1 MRSSSTWTSTS
12 GATRRVSP
20 PLAHQRRTLVRM
32 RLAHLSLASVRSF
45 PRLDLDFGPGVHV
58 IFGENGTGK
67 SNLLEAISLL
77 STARS
82 PRGGRDGE
90 LIGWTALA
98 EDPLPAAQL
107 GAVVEL
113 ADGSRHNL
121 EITVM
126 ARSTMAR
133 MSRPALDAGGDATAT
148 AAATAPPAPTAT
160 RRFRVNGIARR
171 ASDLIG
177 RLRTVLFSADDLAL
191 IDGPPSGRR
200 RFLDV
205 TISQLEP
212 NYVRALQR
220 YGRVLAQR
228 TSLLRR
234 LQERRGDSG
243 ELDFWDEE
251 LSAAAAVI
259 VHSRATLLARLSEL
273 ATVHHQA
280 LSPSGGTIDL
290 RYRPAAPEELAAALC
305 EPGLD
310 GALLAALRA
319 GRAHD
324 IRRGVTHI
332 GPHRDDVD
340 FLLEGRAAAAYA
352 SRGEQR
358 TVALALRLAEV
369 QVSRE
374 RTGEAPVLLLDDIL
388 SELDARRRAR
398 VLEAASGVDQVFI
411 TTPDED
417 RPGPTEL
424 PGATRYHLAE
434 GVLAADCD
442 GSVAPSDQPE

>member
-1 MRSSSTWTSTS
+1 M
-12 GATRRVSP
+12 
-20 PLAHQRRTLVRM
+20 M
-32 RLAHLSLASVRSF
+32 RLARLSLANVRSF
-45 PRLDLDFGPGVHV
+45 QRLDLEFGPGVHV
-58 IFGENGTGK
+58 IYGENGTGK
-67 SNLLEAISLL
+67 SNLLEAIALL

-82 PRGGRDGE
+82 PRASRDGE
-90 LIGWTALA
+90 LIGWTSLA
-98 EDPLPAAQL
+98 DDPLPAAQL

-113 ADGSRHNL
+113 ADGTRSNL
-121 EITVM
+121 EMTVM
-126 ARSTMAR
+126 ARSASMGVAAEGA
-133 MSRPALDAGGDATAT
+133 SAAPA
-148 AAATAPPAPTAT
+148 AT

-212 NYVRALQR
+212 AYVRALQR

-234 LQERRGDSG
+234 LQERRGNPS

-251 LSAAAAVI
+251 LAAAAAVI
-259 VHSRATLLARLSEL
+259 LNSRATLLARLAEL
-273 ATVHHQA
+273 ATANHLE
-280 LSPSGGTIDL
+280 LSPAGGTIDL
-290 RYRPAAPEELAAALC
+290 RYRPAAPEELAASVC

-310 GALLAALRA
+310 GRLLEALRA

-332 GPHRDDVD
+332 GPHRDDLE
-340 FLLEGRAAAAYA
+340 FLLDGRAAAAYA

-369 QVSRE
+369 QLSQE

-398 VLEAASGVDQVFI
+398 VIEAATGVDQVFI
-411 TTPDED
+411 TTPDAD

-424 PGATRYHLAE
+424 PGAHRYHLQG
-434 GVLAADCD
+434 GVLASDCVPTE
-442 GSVAPSDQPE
+442 GLPRSS

>member
-1 MRSSSTWTSTS
+1 MH
-12 GATRRVSP
+12 
-20 PLAHQRRTLVRM
+20 LAQ
-32 RLAHLSLASVRSF
+32 LSLANVRSF
-45 PRLDLDFGPGVHV
+45 RRLDREFGAGVHV
-58 IFGENGTGK
+58 IFGENGAGK
-67 SNLLEAISLL
+67 SNLLEAITLL

-82 PRGGRDGE
+82 PRASRDGE
-90 LIGWTALA
+90 LIAWAALA

-107 GAVVEL
+107 GAVVEV
-113 ADGSRHNL
+113 ADGSRSNL

-126 ARSTMAR
+126 TRVASLRTPVA
-133 MSRPALDAGGDATAT
+133 DEAGQ
-148 AAATAPPAPTAT
+148 APPAS

-212 NYVRALQR
+212 AYVRALQR

-234 LQERRGDSG
+234 LQERRGDAR

-251 LSAAAAVI
+251 LAAAAAVI

-273 ATVHHQA
+273 ATVHHAA
-280 LSPSGGTIDL
+280 LSPPGGAIDL
-290 RYRPAAPEELAAALC
+290 RYRPALPAEAAPTIE

-310 GALLAALRA
+310 ARVLVALRA
-319 GRAHD
+319 GRPLD
-324 IRRGVTHI
+324 IRRGVTHT
-332 GPHRDDVD
+332 GPHRDDVE
-340 FLLEGRAAAAYA
+340 FLLQGRAAAAYA

-369 QVSRE
+369 ELSRE

-398 VLEAASGVDQVFI
+398 VIEAMSGVDQVFI

-417 RPGPTEL
+417 RPGPVEL
-424 PGATRYHLAE
+424 PGAHRYRLAD
-434 GVLAADCD
+434 GVLMPVTSAAPATV
-442 GSVAPSDQPE
+442 GPAV

>member
-1 MRSSSTWTSTS
+1 
-12 GATRRVSP
+12 
-20 PLAHQRRTLVRM
+20 M
-32 RLAHLSLASVRSF
+32 RLARLSLAGVRSF
-45 PRLDLDFGPGVHV
+45 SRLDLEFGPGVHV
-58 IFGENGTGK
+58 LYGENATGK
-67 SNLLEAISLL
+67 SNFLEAISLL

-90 LIGWTALA
+90 LIGWEALR
-98 EDPLPAAQL
+98 EDLLPAAQL

-113 ADGSRHNL
+113 ADGSRSNL

-126 ARSTMAR
+126 ARSTM
-133 MSRPALDAGGDATAT
+133 SRPAPEDAPAGDFG
-148 AAATAPPAPTAT
+148 AAAAAPAAT

-177 RLRTVLFSADDLAL
+177 RLRTVLFSADDMAL

-200 RFLDV
+200 RLLDV

-251 LSAAAAVI
+251 LAAAAAVI
-259 VHSRATLLARLSEL
+259 LHSRATLLARLSEL
-273 ATVHHQA
+273 ATVNHQA

-290 RYRPAAPEELAAALC
+290 VYHPAAPEELAAAVC
-305 EPGLD
+305 APGLE

-319 GRAHD
+319 TRAHD
-324 IRRGVTHI
+324 VRRGVTHI
-332 GPHRDDVD
+332 GPHRDDLD
-340 FLLEGRAAAAYA
+340 FLLQGRAASAYA

-369 QVSRE
+369 QISRE

-398 VLEAASGVDQVFI
+398 VLDAASGVDQVFI

-417 RPGPTEL
+417 RPSSLEL
-424 PGATRYHLAE
+424 PRATRYHIE
-434 GVLAADCD
+434 GGALTVDRAA
-442 GSVAPSDQPE
+442 APDE